1 MLSLHRYTGCM
12 KKPDVFLFTDNKD
25 PL

>member
-1 MLSLHRYTGCM
+1 M